1 MARRKSVNFIRTIAP
16 DVRYQSADVQ
26 KLINVVMWR
35 GKKTMQPK
43 MILWGG
49 ILIVLSYWI
58 FSIGGNDEVSKEA
71 IKSIISTTT
80 GQSQQP

>member
-1 MARRKSVNFIRTIAP
+1 MEIFKGFVSFLMGTIGAWM
-16 DVRYQSADVQ
+16 
-26 KLINVVMWR
+26 MWR

-49 ILIVLSYWI
+49 VLIVLSYWL
-58 FSIGGNDEVSKEA
+58 FSIGGNDEASKET

-80 GQSQQP
+80 GQPPQP

>member
-1 MARRKSVNFIRTIAP
+1 MEILKGFASFLMGTIGAWM
-16 DVRYQSADVQ
+16 
-26 KLINVVMWR
+26 MWR